1 MRFFSTFL
9 FSIFLSCSIY
19 AQSPFSIPQIQ
30 GTGNVS
36 AHVTGKV
43 ITHGIV
49 TAKFIGPGKVG
60 GFFLQDPAGD
70 NNPLTS
76 DGIFVSTTTDNV
88 TIGDN
93 VEITGIVAETGG
105 RTQLGTISNTTIL
118 SSNNPLPVLKV
129 IYNPDAWNWE
139 QYEGMLI
146 EFDQT
151 LFVTNN
157 RNLQQYGQLTLNP
170 TRNYTATNQFIH
182 GTPEY
187 TALVAQN
194 RKAQITMDDGISTTN
209 YSPIQFADA
218 NGTRRMGERINN
230 LQAVVD
236 CNNSTFYI
244 YPVHSPTFYGNP
256 RPTKP
261 SEIDLGK
268 YNVKVCA
275 FNLEV
280 YLADSYGTGFGP
292 ANETLAALQH
302 TKIVAALLAIDA
314 DIYGLVEIQEGQA
327 ALTKLITAMNDLTVA
342 GRYSFVNDGGSPY
355 GSYTKA
361 GYVYRTDKVT
371 PYLTLKSST
380 FSNSDSYRLKEQAF
394 TINSNNE
401 RFIFSLNHFKA
412 KSGCPTSGA
421 DTDKGD
427 GQGCWNAT
435 RISEAT
441 STINFSTANKSY
453 YNDNEVL
460 IMGDLNAYGK
470 EDPVITLVNAGY
482 KDLHRAFHADSAY
495 SYVFNNEAGYLD
507 NALASDSLMSKVTG
521 VTVFHINSDEPVMFE
536 YSGNAYQPNM
546 YRCSDHDPVVVG
558 LSLGIVSGVHNVT
571 GESKFKI
578 NPTLVNDHFV
588 VINAENDIIQ
598 LYNSTGVS
606 LMKEKILSNNYTVN
620 ISILNLSPGI
630 YFVHSLAEGV
640 VKKLIIIKR

>member
-9 FSIFLSCSIY
+9 FLILISGNIFALT
-19 AQSPFSIPQIQ
+19 PLSIPQIQ
-30 GTGNVS
+30 GPGNVS
-36 AHVTGKV
+36 TYVAQEV
-43 ITHGIV
+43 ITHGVV
-49 TAKFIGPGKVG
+49 TAKFIGTGKVG
-60 GFFLQDPAGD
+60 GFFMQDPAGD

-76 DGIFVSTTTDNV
+76 DGIFVSTTLDNV
-88 TIGDN
+88 TIGDDI
-93 VEITGIVAETGG
+93 EITGIVTETGG
-105 RTQLGTISNTTIL
+105 RTQLGSISNTSIL
-118 SSNNPLPVLKV
+118 SSDNPLPVLKV
-129 IYNPDAWNWE
+129 IYNPDSWNWE

-157 RNLQQYGQLTLNP
+157 RYLQQYGQLTLNP

-187 TALVAQN
+187 SALVVQN
-194 RKAQITMDDGISTTN
+194 RKAQITMDDGFSTTN
-209 YSPIQFADA
+209 LTPIQFADV

-236 CNNSTFYI
+236 CVNSTFYI
-244 YPVHSPTFYGNP
+244 YPVLTPLFYGNP

-261 SEIDLGK
+261 SEIDLGN

-292 ANETLAALQH
+292 DNATLAALQH
-302 TKIVAALLAIDA
+302 TKIVDALLAIDA

-327 ALTKLITAMNDLTVA
+327 ALTKLITAMNDLTVT

-361 GYVYRTDKVT
+361 GYLYRTDKVT
-371 PYLTLKSST
+371 PYLSLKSST
-380 FSNSDSYRLKEQAF
+380 LSTSDSYRLKEQAF
-394 TINSNNE
+394 TLNSNNE

-412 KSGCPTSGA
+412 KSGCPTTGVDA
-421 DTDKGD
+421 DKGD
-427 GQGCWNAT
+427 GQSCWNAT
-435 RISEAT
+435 RVKEAT
-441 STINFSTANKSY
+441 STINFSTANKTY
-453 YNDNEVL
+453 YNDNDVL

-470 EDPVITLVNAGY
+470 EDPVITLVNGGY

-495 SYVFNNEAGYLD
+495 SYVYNNEAGYLD
-507 NALASDSLMSKVTG
+507 NALASDSLMPKVTG
-521 VTVFHINSDEPVMFE
+521 VTVFHINSDEPVMFD

-558 LSLGIVSGVHNVT
+558 LSLGLVSGVHNIT

-588 VINAENDIIQ
+588 VTNAENDVIQ
-598 LYNSTGVS
+598 LYNSTGMS
-606 LMKEKILSNNYTVN
+606 LMKEKIMSNNYTVN
-620 ISILNLSPGI
+620 ISNLNLSSGI
-630 YFVHSLAEGV
+630 YFVHSLTEGA
-640 VKKLIIIKR
+640 VKKLIVIKK